1 MSVIKLKALL
11 PALMF
16 FLALGLSPALA
27 APGMDHPETGP
38 GMSGGGPG
46 PDKPMC
52 PCDQMGKPGHMG
64 KPGRMEMFRPEALEE
79 LADKIGAD
87 SQTIAKI
94 KDLAYNA
101 NKELIAL
108 RAEMDQNHLEMKRLM
123 DLDSPDE
130 KAIIAQIDKIGAVEI
145 KLRKNRINL
154 LLAVRKVL
162 TPEQRT
168 KLKQLMPDKMCQEPN
183 CGKDGAPCPGAGKC
197 GKMKNAPMGE

>member
-1 MSVIKLKALL
+1 MSSIKLKALL

-16 FLALGLSPALA
+16 FLALGLTPALA
-27 APGMDHPETGP
+27 APGLGHPEMGP
-38 GMSGGGPG
+38 GVSGGGPGPG

-52 PCDQMGKPGHMG
+52 PCGPMGKPD
-64 KPGRMEMFRPEALEE
+64 KMEMFRPEALEE
-79 LADKIGAD
+79 MADKIGAD

-101 NKELIAL
+101 NKELIGL

-123 DLDSPDE
+123 DLDSPDD

-145 KLRKNRINL
+145 KLRKNRISL
-154 LLAVRKVL
+154 LLAVRKIL

-168 KLKQLMPDKMCQEPN
+168 KLKQLMPDKSCMDRG
-183 CGKDGAPCPGAGKC
+183 CGKDGVPCPGAGKC
-197 GKMKNAPMGE
+197 GKMKNAAPEKE

>member
-1 MSVIKLKALL
+1 MSDIKMKALL

-27 APGMDHPETGP
+27 APGMGHPEGP
-38 GMSGGGPG
+38 GMSGDGPGPG
-46 PDKPMC
+46 PDKSPC
-52 PCDQMGKPGHMG
+52 PCGQMGKPGQ
-64 KPGRMEMFRPEALEE
+64 MEMFRPEALEE
-79 LADKIGAD
+79 LADKIGAN

-101 NKELIAL
+101 NKELIGL

-123 DLDSPDE
+123 DLDSPDDQ
-130 KAIIAQIDKIGAVEI
+130 AIIAQIDKIGAVEI

-154 LLAVRKVL
+154 LLAVRKIL

-168 KLKQLMPDKMCQEPN
+168 KLKQLMPDKMCQDPG
-183 CGKDGAPCPGAGKC
+183 CGKDAASCPGAGKC
-197 GKMKNAPMGE
+197 PKMKNMSPGEN